1 MDVVNPLQNIS
12 TLEYGL
18 VSPRVPTEGTA
29 IGAESGS
36 AVFNSAIRIPQG
48 IIELSSRIHKKYVKV
63 LVDSGSTGNYIS
75 DQIVRDFN
83 LIVKKEE
90 GYEELTLADG
100 SKVKA

>member
-1 MDVVNPLQNIS
+1 MDVVNPLQSTS

-18 VSPRVPTEGTA
+18 VSPRVPTKGTT
-29 IGAESGS
+29 IGVESGFALLRS
-36 AVFNSAIRIPQG
+36 SIRIPQG
-48 IIELSSRIHKKYVKV
+48 VIELSSRIYKKYVKV

-75 DQIVRDFN
+75 DQIVWDFY